1 MNYQEYLEAK
11 RLCEIK
17 IKVYSFAVYLA
28 AIFSLF
34 QAGLLILKIDIHL
47 TFINLVLI
55 EKLFSMG
62 YNRFAQGNIVFG
74 IAFYAAF
81 AIIILSF
88 VLSAFFAVYQ
98 KRIGYINVIM
108 FYIIDSLVCIATGAY
123 IPLLIHVIILVFIF
137 LALKNMNY
145 LKLIKNNIWGT

>member
-28 AIFSLF
+28 SIFILF
-34 QAGLLILKIDIHL
+34 QGGLLVFKIDIHL
-47 TFINLVLI
+47 SFINLVLI

-62 YNRFAQGNIVFG
+62 YNRFSQGNVVFG

-81 AIIILSF
+81 ALIILSF

-98 KRIGYINVIM
+98 KRIGYINVMM
-108 FYIIDSLVCIATGAY
+108 FYIIDSLVCIASGAY
-123 IPLLIHVIILVFIF
+123 IPLLIHFILLIF
-137 LALKNMNY
+137 MFLTLKNMNY
-145 LKLIKNNIWGT
+145 LKLIKNNIWGI

>member
-28 AIFSLF
+28 SIFILF
-34 QAGLLILKIDIHL
+34 QAGLLIFKIDIHL
-47 TFINLVLI
+47 SFINLVLV

-62 YNRFAQGNIVFG
+62 YSRFSQGNVVFG
-74 IAFYAAF
+74 LAFYLAF
-81 AIIILSF
+81 AVIILSF
-88 VLSAFFAVYQ
+88 VASAFGAIYQ

-108 FYIIDSLVCIATGAY
+108 FYMIDSIVCIATATY
-123 IPLLIHVIILVFIF
+123 IALLIHAILMIFIF
-137 LALKNMNY
+137 LALKNMKY
-145 LKLIKNNIWGT
+145 LKLLKNNIWGI